1 MPILVYA
8 ATRNHIQR
16 RNDQER
22 TMPMPDSPPWSGDA
36 VAATLERL
44 RTRAPLV
51 HSITNLVVTN
61 STANALLAIGA
72 SPAMVEAEEESAEFA
87 AIADALV
94 INLGTM
100 TPQRARGMEAAAAAA
115 RQAGTPWVMDPVAVG
130 ALGYRSRVAVGLLA
144 HRPQAIRGNASEILA
159 LEALS
164 DPDRPGARREPGG
177 DTGHEAGR
185 GVDSAHAPEAA
196 SHAARALSLRTGAAV
211 TVSGAVDLCTDGA
224 RLFRVGNGHP
234 MMTRVTGLGC
244 TATALI
250 GACLAVE
257 PDPLLA
263 SAHAMVLVGLAGE
276 LAAERARGPGSLQM
290 ELLDALH
297 LLDGATVI
305 ARTSLTAGELRTV

>member
-94 INLGTM
+94 INLGSA
-100 TPQRARGMEAAAAAA
+100 PAAWRPPPRPRG
-115 RQAGTPWVMDPVAVG
+115 
-130 ALGYRSRVAVGLLA
+130 
-144 HRPQAIRGNASEILA
+144 
-159 LEALS
+159 
-164 DPDRPGARREPGG
+164 RPGRPG
-177 DTGHEAGR
+177 
-185 GVDSAHAPEAA
+185 
-196 SHAARALSLRTGAAV
+196 
-211 TVSGAVDLCTDGA
+211 
-224 RLFRVGNGHP
+224 
-234 MMTRVTGLGC
+234 
-244 TATALI
+244 
-250 GACLAVE
+250 
-257 PDPLLA
+257 
-263 SAHAMVLVGLAGE
+263 
-276 LAAERARGPGSLQM
+276 
-290 ELLDALH
+290 
-297 LLDGATVI
+297 
-305 ARTSLTAGELRTV
+305 

>member
-1 MPILVYA
+1 
-8 ATRNHIQR
+8 
-16 RNDQER
+16 
-22 TMPMPDSPPWSGDA
+22 MPMPDSPPWSGDA

-44 RTRAPLV
+44 RTRGPLV

-72 SPAMVEAEEESAEFA
+72 SPAMVEAEEESAAFA

-115 RQAGTPWVMDPVAVG
+115 RQAGTPWVLDPVAVG

-164 DPDRPGARREPGG
+164 DPDRPGAGREAGNEG
-177 DTGHEAGR
+177 GR

-196 SHAARALSLRTGAAV
+196 LRSARALSLRTGAAV

-305 ARTSLTAGELRTV
+305 PRASLTTGEPGVV